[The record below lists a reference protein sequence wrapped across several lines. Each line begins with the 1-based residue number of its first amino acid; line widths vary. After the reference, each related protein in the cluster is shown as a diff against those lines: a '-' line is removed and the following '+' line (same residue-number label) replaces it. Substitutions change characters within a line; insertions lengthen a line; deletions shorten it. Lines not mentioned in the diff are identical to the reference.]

1 MLSKF
6 RFIKIGSSRIWFI
19 EIGSSKIWFIEIA
32 SLETVLRALSIFPKL
47 NLQLAGAKG
56 LCRAC
61 HHPMAVLDCYKSL
74 QSVCLNHIFLALS
87 APLTHSRQFCTR
99 LYLQLLLYAVVL
111 PILTRIFRKTPKCLG
126 SNECYCM

>member
-1 MLSKF
+1 
-6 RFIKIGSSRIWFI
+6 
-19 EIGSSKIWFIEIA
+19 
-32 SLETVLRALSIFPKL
+32 LETVLRALSIFPKL